1 MNYGNIIICDV
12 ANGPGMRLTLFVS
25 GCTHHCKDC
34 FNGETW
40 SFQYGE
46 KYTDEVQQQIL
57 EELSQPWYQGITFLG
72 GEPMEPENQ
81 PTVYRLMKAVREKFG
96 NTRDIWLY
104 SGYTFEELTDASN
117 ESRACT
123 DMAKEILKTADV
135 LVDGPFQVE
144 NKDIRLVFR
153 GSSNQRILNLKK
165 SMQKPLRPV
174 LTERWN

>member
-1 MNYGNIIICDV
+1 
-12 ANGPGMRLTLFVS
+12 
-25 GCTHHCKDC
+25 
-34 FNGETW
+34 
-40 SFQYGE
+40 
-46 KYTDEVQQQIL
+46 
-57 EELSQPWYQGITFLG
+57 
-72 GEPMEPENQ
+72 MEPENQ

-123 DMAKEILKTADV
+123 DMAKEIMKTADV

-153 GSSNQRILNLKK
+153 GSSNQRILDLKK